1 MNVMKLN
8 GIKVYNL
15 TANKALPEW
24 ASRAEKRRK
33 ISRDNSLTRH
43 IELIQEL
50 EMPDSTTY
58 VTCSPDGQYLFT
70 LGRYKP
76 RVKCYELGNL
86 SLKFDRCVDYLPY
99 RMEILN
105 EDYSKFALLEEE
117 RWVDVHAAGGHY
129 FKFRVPNPGVDIAY
143 CPFTCDLF
151 IVSSRTNIYRMNLY
165 EGRFNTPINNERLE
179 GTSNGFTCCAYRRE
193 HNLLVG
199 ASTIGCLDGW
209 DTRTGEHVLGVNV
222 SSYAPLPE
230 ELKNVCGFRKLPV
243 GVSCIKFKD
252 PLNVAVGTTNGMV
265 YLYDI
270 RQNRIPWHTRDTE
283 FRKPVK
289 TLSFHD
295 DKLLALM
302 PNCLKMW
309 QIDTGNIFVGFDTGR
324 YECNW
329 MHHFNNSGLIMIATE
344 SPKIATYFIPLLG
357 EAPAWCSHLDQ
368 LVIECE
374 PDVATMYDGYKF
386 LTRQQLAELGMLE
399 LIGTQFLRAYMHG
412 YFVST
417 KLYEKVKERLGIL
430 PSSEISVAPEKPKVP
445 INPVTSVNGEAADE
459 LDEALAD
466 VRFKKLKDPKLHFS
480 AKDEE
485 SELMRIHQSRLT
497 KKRRRKEL
505 RKERAER
512 AHALVER
519 Q

>member
-15 TANKALPEW
+15 TANKSLPEW
-24 ASRAEKRRK
+24 ASRAEKRKK
-33 ISRDNSLTRH
+33 ISRDSSLTRH

-58 VTCSPDGQYLFT
+58 ITGSPDGQYLFT

-76 RVKCYELGNL
+76 RVKCYELSNL
-86 SLKFDRCVDYLPY
+86 SLKFDRCLDYLPY
-99 RMEILN
+99 RMQSLSD
-105 EDYSKFALLEEE
+105 DYSKFVLLEEE

-129 FKFRVPNPGVDIAY
+129 FKFRVPKPGVDIAY

-151 IVSSRTNIYRMNLY
+151 IVSSRSNIYRMNLY

-179 GTSNGFTCCAYRRE
+179 GTSSGFTCCAYRKE
-193 HNLLVG
+193 HSLLLC
-199 ASTIGCLDGW
+199 ASSIGCVDGW
-209 DTRTGEHVLGVNV
+209 DARTGEHVLGMNV
-222 SSYAPLPE
+222 SAYAPPPD
-230 ELKNVCGFRKLPV
+230 ELKDTSSGFRKQIA
-243 GVSCIKFKD
+243 GVSCVKFKD
-252 PLNVAVGTTNGMV
+252 PLNIAVGTTDGMV

-270 RQNRIPWHTRDTE
+270 RQNRKPWHSRDTE
-283 FRKPVK
+283 FRKSVK
-289 TLSFHD
+289 TIDFHD
-295 DKLLALM
+295 DKILALM
-302 PNCLKMW
+302 PNCLKIW
-309 QIDTGNIFVGFDTGR
+309 SIDTGNIFVGFDTGR
-324 YECNW
+324 FECNW
-329 MHHFNNSGLIMIATE
+329 MYHFNNSGLIMVAAE

-412 YFVST
+412 YFIST
-417 KLYEKVKERLGIL
+417 RLYNKVQERLGIT
-430 PSSEISVAPEKPKVP
+430 PSPVDAAAPRKPKVP
-445 INPVTSVNGEAADE
+445 QPTLETVEDDGTDE
-459 LDEALAD
+459 LDEASAD
-466 VRFKKLKDPKLHFS
+466 NPKLTFTV
-480 AKDEE
+480 KDEE
-485 SELMRIHQSRLT
+485 SELMRIHQSRLL
-497 KKRRRKEL
+497 KKRRRKEI

-512 AHALVER
+512 AHALVEHK
-519 Q
+519 